1 MSSIPFAEG
10 LKLPLDAVTQT
21 FAFLARKGAG
31 KTYGAS
37 KLAEGMLDADAQVV
51 VIDPVG
57 VWYGLRL
64 GADGKTPGFNIPVFG
79 GLHGD
84 LPLEPTG
91 GALVAD
97 LVVDQGTSLVL
108 DVSMFRKNDR
118 KRFVTDFAEQ
128 LFHRKKGA
136 RSPMHLFVEEAQVF
150 VPQRSMGDEARMLGA
165 FEDLVK
171 LGRNFGIGVT
181 LISQR
186 PQAVNKDALNQTEC
200 LVVLQTNGAQERK
213 AIREWIVE
221 QGLDVEEL
229 VDSLPSLERGE
240 AWVWSPSWLRKTVR
254 VHIQKK
260 QTFNASAT
268 PEVGKK
274 QREPRQLEPIDLDRI
289 REAMAATVKQAEA
302 NDPKALR
309 AKVVNLEAELAKAKA
324 SVAPAPPPVDYGPLL
339 AKLDALGRQL
349 SPFGGEVRA
358 LLEMIVSVTHPHQS
372 EKPRGFVPVSIGYR
386 EDLPPRVVRN
396 VVRSAKEYETALG
409 NKPPRTPAR
418 PAKFEISSDG
428 PSAYAQRLLETVA
441 SRRPMRLT
449 RSQVAILSKRSL
461 RSSAFDTAMAELT
474 RDGYLTIRGDQF
486 ELTEL
491 GEKVVGPGPL
501 PTSPEEVRETW
512 IRKLPAYEASLLQA
526 LLDAY
531 PGSLHRPGL
540 SERSGRSLT
549 SSAFDT
555 AISTL
560 KKNGLV
566 DDDGELRASETLF
579 LSGAA

>member
-1 MSSIPFAEG
+1 MTSIPFADG

-64 GADGKTPGFNIPVFG
+64 GAEGKTPGFNIPVFG

-84 LPLEPTG
+84 LPLEPTA

-128 LFHRKKGA
+128 LFHRKKGK
-136 RSPMHLFVEEAQVF
+136 RTPMHLFVEEAQVF
-150 VPQRSMGDEARMLGA
+150 VPQRTMGDEARMLGA

-213 AIREWIVE
+213 AIREWIIE
-221 QGLDVEEL
+221 QGLDVAEL
-229 VDSLPSLERGE
+229 VDSLPSLQRGE

-254 VHIQKK
+254 VHIQEK

-274 QREPRQLEPIDLDRI
+274 QKEPRQLEPIDLEQI

-309 AKVVNLEAELAKAKA
+309 AKVAKLEAQLAKKSEAVPERVRIEK
-324 SVAPAPPPVDYGPLL
+324 VEIQVLDENLV
-339 AKLDALGRQL
+339 AKLERALDAWREHTTHLHQTGQDLEHSLQAVKRSLLEPARYVRDALGAPLAKPGAAR
-349 SPFGGEVRA
+349 ENMIKA
-358 LLEMIVSVTHPHQS
+358 LKSL
-372 EKPRGFVPVSIGYR
+372 R
-386 EDLPPRVVRN
+386 EPSGD
-396 VVRSAKEYETALG
+396 A
-409 NKPPRTPAR
+409 
-418 PAKFEISSDG
+418 
-428 PSAYAQRLLETVA
+428 PSAYALQLLETVA
-441 SRRPMRLT
+441 SRMPMRPT
-449 RSQVAILSKRSL
+449 RSQLAILANRSS
-461 RSSAFDTAMAELT
+461 RSSAYSGAVAELLKKGFLLEQRGQLEPSPEGLALVGHVT
-474 RDGYLTIRGDQF
+474 RA
-486 ELTEL
+486 
-491 GEKVVGPGPL
+491 
-501 PTSPEEVRETW
+501 PTSPEEVRRNW
-512 IRKLPAYEASLLQA
+512 LQALPAYEALLLRSLIDVWPKA
-526 LLDAY
+526 LSRAD
-531 PGSLHRPGL
+531 L
-540 SERSGRSLT
+540 SRASGKSLT
-549 SSAFDT
+549 SSAFSG

>member
-37 KLAEGMLDADAQVV
+37 KLAEGMLAADAQVV

-128 LFHRKKGA
+128 LFHRKKGS

-150 VPQRSMGDEARMLGA
+150 VPQRVMGDEARMLGA

-213 AIREWIVE
+213 AISEWIVE

-229 VDSLPSLERGE
+229 VDSLPALERGE

-260 QTFNASAT
+260 KTFNASAT

-274 QREPRQLEPIDLDRI
+274 QREPRQLEPIDLDKI

-309 AKVVNLEAELAKAKA
+309 AKVAKLEAELAKAKG
-324 SVAPAPPPVDYGPLL
+324 SVAPPVDYGPLL

-372 EKPRGFVPVSIGYR
+372 EKPRTLEPVAMRRIQPVARGERPVSNMRGAAERTPRPVHSEESGDVPPAVTKILEALAGTTLPHLSRRQVGTLAGIKATTGTFRTYLSILRTRGLIRDVGGGALEITPEGLAVIGGR
-386 EDLPPRVVRN
+386 PSAPATPDEVIASWKAKLPPVVGRMLDAI
-396 VVRSAKEYETALG
+396 VEMHPKSISRSDLAERL
-409 NKPPRTPAR
+409 
-418 PAKFEISSDG
+418 EISATTG
-428 PSAYAQRLLETVA
+428 TFRT
-441 SRRPMRLT
+441 
-449 RSQVAILSKRSL
+449 
-461 RSSAFDTAMAELT
+461 
-474 RDGYLTIRGDQF
+474 YL
-486 ELTEL
+486 
-491 GEKVVGPGPL
+491 
-501 PTSPEEVRETW
+501 
-512 IRKLPAYEASLLQA
+512 SLLRTRG
-526 LLDAY
+526 LIET
-531 PGSLHRPGL
+531 HRD
-540 SERSGRSLT
+540 EIT
-549 SSAFDT
+549 
-555 AISTL
+555 
-560 KKNGLV
+560 
-566 DDDGELRASETLF
+566 ASESLF